1 MPKHKITIVI
11 NDPDD
16 MVGKT
21 IENDPISAIDYALQ
35 DLYDYEWSIEFN
47 ADFPSLS

>member
-1 MPKHKITIVI
+1 MAKHKITIVI

-21 IENDPISAIDYALQ
+21 IENDPISALEYALQ
-35 DLYDYEWSIEFN
+35 DYDYEWNIEFN
-47 ADFPSLS
+47 ADVPTLP